1 MADHASPPES
11 FLSSQASPTDPWGNL
26 RDFTAARIAL
36 GRVGTCVPLA
46 ESLAFK
52 LAHANARDAVY
63 SALAK
68 EKLRSD
74 LEPFGLPVLEL
85 NSQARTRAEY
95 LQRPDRGRKLA
106 EASREIL
113 ADYPPAGS
121 GPSDVALILAD
132 GLSATA
138 INDHAAPLLAWLVPR
153 LRDRGL
159 HLAPLCVVEG
169 GRVAIS
175 DEIGSL
181 LRARLAVILIG
192 ERPGLSSPNSLGVYL
207 TYDPQPGRTDEARN
221 CVSNVRPEGLPYRMA
236 AEKVFYLVSEALRR
250 GLSGVALKD
259 ETELLDS
266 RKL

>member
-1 MADHASPPES
+1 MTDSSTPES
-11 FLSSQASPTDPWGNL
+11 IRPSPASPTDPWANL
-26 RDFTAARIAL
+26 RTFTAARIAL
-36 GRVGTCVPLA
+36 GRAGTSVPLV
-46 ESLAFK
+46 ESLSFK

-63 SALAK
+63 STLAK

-74 LEPFGLPVLEL
+74 LEPFGLSVLEL
-85 NSQARTRAEY
+85 NSQARTRPEY
-95 LQRPDRGRKLA
+95 LQRPDQGRKLA
-106 EASREIL
+106 ESSRKML
-113 ADYPPAGS
+113 YDHQAGLS
-121 GPSDVALILAD
+121 PSDVALILAD

-138 INDHAAPLLAWLVPR
+138 INDHAAPLLELLVPQ

-159 HLAPLCVVEG
+159 RLAPLCVVEG

-181 LRARLAVILIG
+181 LWTRLAVILIG

-221 CVSNVRPEGLPYRMA
+221 CVSNVRPEGLTYQMA
-236 AEKVFYLVSEALRR
+236 AEKVLYLVNESLRR

-259 ETELLDS
+259 ETELLN
-266 RKL
+266 